1 MFLGEERMPGQGP
14 RKRSRP
20 IAVLLTHPDGTT
32 APKPHADQQIWN
44 ATVVIGIE
52 PESAQNN

>member
-1 MFLGEERMPGQGP
+1 MPGQGP

-32 APKPHADQQIWN
+32 APKPRADQQIWN
-44 ATVVIGIE
+44 ATVVIGVE